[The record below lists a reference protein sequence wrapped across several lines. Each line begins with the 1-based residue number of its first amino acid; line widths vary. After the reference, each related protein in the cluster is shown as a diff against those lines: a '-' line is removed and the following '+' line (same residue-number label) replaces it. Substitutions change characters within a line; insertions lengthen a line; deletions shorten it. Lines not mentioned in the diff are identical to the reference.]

1 MATNVY
7 IINDITFFKRIYY
20 MLILE
25 EMLEIVVIN
34 LALVLRSPYKVG
46 VLVDLVLLLV
56 KV

>member
-1 MATNVY
+1 
-7 IINDITFFKRIYY
+7 

-34 LALVLRSPYKVG
+34 LALVLRSLYKVG